1 MSQHESVRPW
11 FWLRGEGGTARALAG
26 ARHAAGLTQ
35 AEIARRLGID
45 RTTVIDIEAGRNA
58 AVNRFVGLFNRMG
71 YDLIAVPRGARVT
84 VETGEE
90 SGDVS

>member
-1 MSQHESVRPW
+1 M
-11 FWLRGEGGTARALAG
+11 
-26 ARHAAGLTQ
+26 
-35 AEIARRLGID
+35 D

-84 VETGEE
+84 VEADGE
-90 SGDVS
+90 SGPVP